1 MDWINLVLWPAMV
14 VSVIAAG
21 LIGARSPHR
30 RHPGFWVFL
39 VSNLLWIAW
48 EIHDGAYALVA
59 LQLTLGTLNVRG
71 LFKTEV

>member
-1 MDWINLVLWPAMV
+1 MSLVQWPAML
-14 VSVIAAG
+14 VSVIAAW

-30 RHPGFWVFL
+30 RHTGFWIFS

-48 EIHDGAYALVA
+48 GIHDGAYALVA
-59 LQLTLGTLNVRG
+59 LQLTLGALNVRG